1 MKTLVLIDSDPD
13 SRALFCEC
21 LTGQDWRVIQAEDG
35 ETGLALVEE
44 HQPAAVVCDLRAPK
58 RNGFRVCQD
67 IRKQVHLSDTRVV
80 LTGVSRFA
88 SDRNTAQA
96 VGANIYLPKP
106 IRPADL
112 RNALD
117 ECDGQVAVEA
127 APTVLTGLTVV
138 RFWGVRGSIPS
149 PGLQTAKF
157 GGNTSCVEVRVGE
170 LIIVLDAGSG
180 IRRLGQSLMREFRD
194 KKLRVTMLITHTH
207 WDHIQGFP
215 FFIPAYSPKA
225 NVRIL
230 GSGAV
235 HSLRNALG
243 EQMQDAF
250 FPVRLNEL
258 ASHVVWDE
266 LSGSEVEVEGL
277 KVLNIHANHPAMCR
291 GYRICT
297 PQGDVVY
304 MPDHEGYERNAL
316 ERQKLNG
323 EVAPALID
331 DARKRDQ
338 EIVEF
343 LREADVVIT
352 DTQYDN
358 AEYPGRLDWGHSCV
372 DDVVDIAMRAGVGH
386 LFLFHHDPDHNDEKM
401 EAMLADAKE
410 RVAAAGSSMLV
421 SAAREGAEI
430 VLE

>member
-1 MKTLVLIDSDPD
+1 V
-13 SRALFCEC
+13 RAGGEI
-21 LTGQDWRVIQAEDG
+21 VI
-35 ETGLALVEE
+35 
-44 HQPAAVVCDLRAPK
+44 
-58 RNGFRVCQD
+58 
-67 IRKQVHLSDTRVV
+67 
-80 LTGVSRFA
+80 
-88 SDRNTAQA
+88 
-96 VGANIYLPKP
+96 
-106 IRPADL
+106 
-112 RNALD
+112 
-117 ECDGQVAVEA
+117 
-127 APTVLTGLTVV
+127 
-138 RFWGVRGSIPS
+138 
-149 PGLQTAKF
+149 
-157 GGNTSCVEVRVGE
+157 
-170 LIIVLDAGSG
+170 LDAGSG
-180 IRRLGQSLMREFRD
+180 LRLLGDRLLGEHGEQP
-194 KKLRVTMLITHTH
+194 LRLTVLLSHTH

-266 LSGSEVEVEGL
+266 LTGDEVKVEGL

-304 MPDHEGYERNAL
+304 MPDHEGYERNAI

-323 EVAPALID
+323 EAAPALLD

-343 LREADVVIT
+343 FREADVVIT

-372 DDVVDIAMRAGVGH
+372 DDVVDIAMRAGVRH

-401 EAMLADAKE
+401 EAMVAEAKE